1 MDFTLGYFIGAIIVG
16 VICGCISKAIASNR
30 GMDGGFWWGF
40 WLTIIGIVVVAVRPN
55 DNKPAYEPRP
65 KTREEEENEII
76 ANGGWRCDNCGKVN
90 YHYMTSCRYCNESK
104 REQERKRY
112 LEKIKA
118 EEENQQQKEEKSS
131 AAQIKEF
138 KELLDDGIITQEEF
152 DAKKKQL
159 LGL

>member
-1 MDFTLGYFIGAIIVG
+1 
-16 VICGCISKAIASNR
+16 
-30 GMDGGFWWGF
+30 
-40 WLTIIGIVVVAVRPN
+40 
-55 DNKPAYEPRP
+55 
-65 KTREEEENEII
+65 
-76 ANGGWRCDNCGKVN
+76 
-90 YHYMTSCRYCNESK
+90 MTSCRYCNESK

>member
-1 MDFTLGYFIGAIIVG
+1 MDFSIGYLFGVVIVS
-16 VICGCISKAIASNR
+16 VVCGTIAKAISSNR

-40 WLTIIGIVVVAVRPN
+40 WLNIIGIIVVAVRPN
-55 DNKPAYEPRP
+55 DKPMYEPRP

-90 YHYMTSCRYCNESK
+90 FRYITSCRYCNGSK
-104 REQERKRY
+104 SEQERKRY

-118 EEENQQQKEEKSS
+118 DEEKQQQKEEQSS

-138 KELLDDGIITQEEF
+138 KELLDSGAITQEEF